1 MVDFKNIKMER
12 AHFDAELYEKWSD
25 WCNAHGYEIIENNNC
40 FYCEKSKAE
49 ILIYRE
55 ERLAAYPDIGEQL
68 DMIYWDKI
76 NNTNLWVEKISG
88 VKGKYPKE

>member
-40 FYCEKSKAE
+40 FY
-49 ILIYRE
+49 
-55 ERLAAYPDIGEQL
+55 
-68 DMIYWDKI
+68 
-76 NNTNLWVEKISG
+76 
-88 VKGKYPKE
+88 